1 MHYMGNTRKVPEN
14 VRNGWRWH
22 QRIVGCAS
30 QTQEHSM
37 LYNRFQFKTPN
48 KEENSQ
54 IAPQNK
60 P

>member
-1 MHYMGNTRKVPEN
+1 MGNTRKVPEN
-14 VRNGWRWH
+14 VINGWRWH

-37 LYNRFQFKTPN
+37 LYNRFNLKPQIRKKTH
-48 KEENSQ
+48 KIS
-54 IAPQNK
+54 PQNN

>member
-1 MHYMGNTRKVPEN
+1 MGNTRKVPEN